1 MKERAWSPI
10 EDSEFWQAKHSAQ
23 AGDLLKE
30 GYEAS
35 VGLLNVKNIKERWG
49 LSNPIFAGSLLIQTE
64 LFEKDFKH
72 FRYQTLS
79 NQPASMKDLSLVVD
93 ESVLASEV
101 LKNIKHFI
109 AQSIE
114 GFVCESVE
122 VFDVYQ
128 GKGLEEGK
136 KSFAVS
142 MRFRAQDRTLKDK
155 EVNGL
160 FEAVQS
166 AVFEHT
172 NYQIRK

>member
-10 EDSEFWQAKHSAQ
+10 ENSEFWQAKHSAQ

-35 VGLLNVKNIKERWG
+35 VGLLNIKNIKERWG

-64 LFEKDFKH
+64 LFEKDFKY
-72 FRYQTLS
+72 FRYQALS

-155 EVNGL
+155 EVNRL
-160 FEAVQS
+160 FEAIQS
-166 AVFEHT
+166 AVLEYT